1 MDPSSQP
8 RSRRLSDALL
18 AGAVGV
24 VCCWAVLQSLVNH
37 SGWQLA
43 PWLVAVVIAG
53 ALLCPVTLSLT
64 GLPQRLARP
73 SAEFWGGGASTWGIA
88 AASLYACA
96 SLAWGIAVV
105 VLFGTP
111 PAAR

>member
-1 MDPSSQP
+1 MDRSPQP
-8 RSRRLSDALL
+8 RPRRLSDVLL

-24 VCCWAVLQSLVNH
+24 VCSWAVLQSLVNH

-43 PWLVAVVIAG
+43 PWLVAVVILG
-53 ALLCPVTLSLT
+53 ALLCPVALSLT
-64 GLPQRLARP
+64 GWPQRLARP
-73 SAEFWGGGASTWGIA
+73 SAEFWGGGTSTRGIA

-96 SLAWGIAVV
+96 ILAWGIAAV

-111 PAAR
+111 PPAR